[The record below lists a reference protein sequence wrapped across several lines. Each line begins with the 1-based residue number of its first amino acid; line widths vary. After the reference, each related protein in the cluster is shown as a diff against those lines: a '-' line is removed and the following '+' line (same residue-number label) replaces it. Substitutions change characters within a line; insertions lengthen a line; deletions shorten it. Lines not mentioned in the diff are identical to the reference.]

1 MSFKDIGIVSPKY
14 SVDKSGKRIFSVQEY
29 NQALLCQNHTI
40 INILDFEDDVE
51 VNGKGGRCWV
61 LYEMKDCPGTEYK
74 FCTSSKLIRQK
85 LMKVREKN
93 LLPVNDTFLFRVDK
107 SGRYTYDLD

>member
-14 SVDKSGKRIFSVQEY
+14 SVDKYGKRIFSVPEY
-29 NQALLCQNHTI
+29 NQTMLCQNHSI

-51 VNGKGGRCWV
+51 VNGKSGRCWV
-61 LYEMKDCPGTEYK
+61 LYEMKDAPGTEYK
-74 FCTSSKLIRQK
+74 FCTSSKLIRLK
-85 LMKVREKN
+85 LKEVREKN

-107 SGRYTYDLD
+107 GGRYTYDLD

>member
-1 MSFKDIGIVSPKY
+1 
-14 SVDKSGKRIFSVQEY
+14 
-29 NQALLCQNHTI
+29 
-40 INILDFEDDVE
+40 
-51 VNGKGGRCWV
+51 
-61 LYEMKDCPGTEYK
+61 MKDCPGTEYK